1 MKRDKLYLAH
11 QNKCFFQSL
20 RPAGD
25 VRLAYLEDND
35 ECPEGEE
42 AVPAGL
48 QRLEAQLVQEGRV
61 VGEGAQPHGGPELMN
76 ALMNELKIN

>member
-1 MKRDKLYLAH
+1 M
-11 QNKCFFQSL
+11 FFSVSAPPW
-20 RPAGD
+20 RCESC
-25 VRLAYLEDND
+25 LEDDD

-61 VGEGAQPHGGPELMN
+61 VREGAKPHGGPVLMN